1 MTDQTS
7 FLPLASGPQQPAYW
21 QPPTGSVP
29 ANPGWGQ
36 PAGVW
41 MNRPVPPGQEGSLSV
56 PPGKLET
63 GGRRPSDPR
72 RTRTLVVLLA
82 VMTVAAVTLGV
93 LYVVGSSSAASSMAA
108 AQAAT
113 ENERD
118 ARQRA
123 EDARNDAEDRA
134 ANAEDERDAA
144 KSTAQDLQAC
154 QQSAKDLVAALQAPD
169 TQASRDAAT
178 DALTRMATACQ

>member
-7 FLPLASGPQQPAYW
+7 FMPLASGPQQPAYW
-21 QPPTGSVP
+21 QPPTGPAP

-41 MNRPVPPGQEGSLSV
+41 MNRPVPPAQEGSLSV
-56 PPGKLET
+56 PPGTLDT
-63 GGRRPSDPR
+63 GGRRPPER
-72 RTRTLVVLLA
+72 RTRTILVVLLA
-82 VMTVAAVTLGV
+82 VMAVAAGVLGV
-93 LYVVGSSSAASSMAA
+93 LYVVGSASAASDVAA

-113 ENERD
+113 SQERD

-123 EDARNDAEDRA
+123 EDALGEAEDRA
-134 ANAEDERDAA
+134 ASAEDERDAA
-144 KSTAQDLQAC
+144 KSTVQDLQAC
-154 QQSAKDLVAALQAPD
+154 QQASKDLIAALQAAD

-178 DALTRMATACQ
+178 DALTRMSTACQ